1 MQYILFTGPKCPACK
16 TMKANLSLA
25 GIEYSEYDISEPKN
39 KMLAGIYHVRSLPT
53 LVATSCGK
61 TLETII
67 GSHPVRELEK
77 IREKYQNS

>member
-1 MQYILFTGPKCPACK
+1 MQYLLFSGPKCPACRV
-16 TMKANLSLA
+16 MKANLATA

-61 TLETII
+61 PMETLI
-67 GSHPVRELEK
+67 GSHPVGELKK
-77 IREKYQNS
+77 IKEKYRNS